1 MDDRGAFGSFT
12 PLNKSDISFFGMSLS
27 FYAGYFAFVGEY
39 AVRFAFVTIR

>member
-1 MDDRGAFGSFT
+1 MDDLGAFGPFA
-12 PLNKSDISFFGMSLS
+12 PLAISDIPFFGMSLS